1 MSTEQDI
8 RTFKEWWLW
17 TMLDPI
23 SALDN
28 IPFSSVL
35 ATIQFSSVLGTIQFS
50 SVLVTIPPSY
60 VCDKSNTTTIQH
72 GVIHSTLKSCFV
84 MSSRNTDDSYD
95 CPDDV
100 WRQRKLQQ
108 CHYWCLPPDKS
119 ANCKQLWVCLTH
131 GTPSVVSIQP
141 WRNTVHSKNML
152 QWNAVKTKNTV
163 YSKPACLILNIGR
176 WRYVEW
182 RKVRWSVRSST
193 CSWLLQ
199 SEKGS
204 RSEAENFSSTAC
216 CSQTASP
223 PRWRGQTRI
232 PSHCCSGSYLPEI
245 TQSHQGYRQ
254 RKHALQWQE
263 VCTHHVIELERQWNW
278 QRGNSTSVYTH
289 TYTHIYIHRVIEK

>member
-35 ATIQFSSVLGTIQFS
+35 ATIQFSSVLGTIP
-50 SVLVTIPPSY
+50 LSY

-100 WRQRKLQQ
+100 WRQRQLQQ

-119 ANCKQLWVCLTH
+119 ANCKQLRVCLTH
-131 GTPSVVSIQP
+131 GTPSVLSFQP

-163 YSKPACLILNIGR
+163 YSKPSCLILNIGEGR
-176 WRYVEW
+176 HME
-182 RKVRWSVRSST
+182 RSG
-193 CSWLLQ
+193 LQ
-199 SEKGS
+199 PVPG
-204 RSEAENFSSTAC
+204 C
-216 CSQTASP
+216 CSPRREAVRKSRISAQRLAVHKQRLLLAGGVRLGYHHTAVLDL
-223 PRWRGQTRI
+223 T
-232 PSHCCSGSYLPEI
+232 Y
-245 TQSHQGYRQ
+245 Q
-254 RKHALQWQE
+254 R
-263 VCTHHVIELERQWNW
+263 
-278 QRGNSTSVYTH
+278 
-289 TYTHIYIHRVIEK
+289 